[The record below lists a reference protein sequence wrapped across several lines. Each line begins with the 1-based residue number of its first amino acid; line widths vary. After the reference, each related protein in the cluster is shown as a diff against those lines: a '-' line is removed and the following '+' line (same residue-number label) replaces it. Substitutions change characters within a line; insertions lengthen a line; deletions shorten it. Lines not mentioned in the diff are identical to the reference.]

1 MDSIYKSEAG
11 EDLLLGQ
18 YKEILEEWPVDNR
31 QFLVDTMHGS
41 TFVIESGQR
50 GNPPLILL
58 HGSVANSLT
67 WMSDVETFSKSHHV
81 FAVDIIGEAGFSA
94 PNRPSYDSGAYAEW
108 LTELI
113 QNLELVKC
121 SLVGL
126 SLGGWMALEYATA
139 HPDMVEKLILLC
151 PGGIYPERGSFLF
164 KALFYSLL
172 GNWGRDKITALVNG
186 GKLPNDPGVERAMS
200 FTMLVS
206 QHFRPRY
213 GKLHIFRDADLAG
226 LTMPIQIIFGEHDYL
241 LRARESLER
250 LKHLARNVDA
260 ILLPDTGHVITNQ
273 SARIEAFLLS
283 PA

>member
-126 SLGGWMALEYATA
+126 SLGGWMA
-139 HPDMVEKLILLC
+139 P
-151 PGGIYPERGSFLF
+151 
-164 KALFYSLL
+164 LFYSLL